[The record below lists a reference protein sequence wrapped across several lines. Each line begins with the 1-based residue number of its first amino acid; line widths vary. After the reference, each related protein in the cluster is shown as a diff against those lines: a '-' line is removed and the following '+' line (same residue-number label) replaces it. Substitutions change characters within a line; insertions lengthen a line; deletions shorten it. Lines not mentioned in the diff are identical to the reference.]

1 MALITSLVPLISVFL
16 SLPLLGKPVSPL
28 SVIGGVLSLFGLA
41 FMLGEGDVL
50 FFTTQ
55 AVTQGDALM
64 VLAAVVYGTYCVLLK
79 RWQMPFSNWTMIYTQ
94 GVLAVFMLTPLW
106 LSSEQLLPTKASLP
120 LIAYAGILASIFTPW
135 MWVKSINR
143 IGADSTAMFMNLL
156 PVFAMI
162 LAATFLGE
170 KIHHFHIMGGTL
182 VIGGVLL
189 AQVKPNRWLTAY
201 RQRSQRIV

>member
-1 MALITSLVPLISVFL
+1 
-16 SLPLLGKPVSPL
+16 
-28 SVIGGVLSLFGLA
+28 
-41 FMLGEGDVL
+41 
-50 FFTTQ
+50 
-55 AVTQGDALM
+55 
-64 VLAAVVYGTYCVLLK
+64 
-79 RWQMPFSNWTMIYTQ
+79 MIYTQ